1 MSNSTRGE
9 LGLERSLAPCLF
21 LQHPRFC
28 GCCRDG
34 VSSVQLSHESAVIPD
49 IHVPTARMEC
59 EQPSKLQDSVT
70 CPQQVLSHLR
80 IQSVKGGEDTTCG
93 TALSYVPVCWSWL
106 SASHTGCTVRG
117 CCFCHSFSI
126 FREFFVSNFPSADK
140 PMSSQEQSSDSPA
153 LAVSGCDK
161 GTSSQASPLIGAGPC
176 CAIELLDTQIFI
188 PAQRT
193 RTGCPGP
200 GLCAGPFYP
209 CVCVGLKGKWHRI
222 TAGLGWKGP

>member
-34 VSSVQLSHESAVIPD
+34 VSSVQLSHESAVIL

-70 CPQQVLSHLR
+70 CSQQVLSHLR

-93 TALSYVPVCWSWL
+93 TALSYVPVCWSRL

-161 GTSSQASPLIGAGPC
+161 GTSSQASPLIGAGPR
-176 CAIELLDTQIFI
+176 CAIELLDTSFHPSPKDQNRL
-188 PAQRT
+188 PWPRP
-193 RTGCPGP
+193 R
-200 GLCAGPFYP
+200 CAGPFYP
-209 CVCVGLKGKWHRI
+209 CVCVGLKGK
-222 TAGLGWKGP
+222 